1 MDDPIYVI
9 PASEKSDSCC
19 AAMLPQVG
27 RIMIPCQHDLE
38 EGIMTALIIRRDR
51 TSAVL
56 RKLAKAEADTR
67 VARRLLAIA
76 NALSGMSRKEAAEAA
91 GMDRQTLR
99 DWVIR
104 YNAHGLDG
112 LYDCWGD
119 GRPPRL
125 APQEQAEF
133 IGIVLKGP
141 DTEADGFRRS
151 RARILCAFAKPAL
164 ARPSIRPRLG
174 DCLSASASRGR
185 RQGQPPPKRPGRSRG
200 L

>member
-1 MDDPIYVI
+1 VTPL
-9 PASEKSDSCC
+9 A
-19 AAMLPQVG
+19 
-27 RIMIPCQHDLE
+27 
-38 EGIMTALIIRRDR
+38 IRRDR
-51 TSAVL
+51 TPEVL
-56 RKLAKAEADTR
+56 RKLAKAEADAR

-104 YNAHGLDG
+104 YNAHGSDG

-125 APQEQAEF
+125 EAQEQAELMR
-133 IGIVLKGP
+133 IVLAGP
-141 DTEADGFRRS
+141 DPEADGLSAFTREDLVQICEVRFGKTFHPSSMGRLLRRLGFS
-151 RARILCAFAKPAL
+151 RQK
-164 ARPSIRPRLG
+164 ARPSHPQK
-174 DCLSASASRGR
+174 DPAEAVAFKKS
-185 RQGQPPPKRPGRSRG
+185 PGAAQNHQYT